1 MDDEI
6 LTEINNELERLG
18 ALKLDDDIDKDED
31 LPQIEEIKPVN
42 RRKRGNPN
50 ISEMAK
56 LGLQAKQ
63 AKAKAKQ
70 ELKQKQ
76 EEVMR
81 IKQEKINIEYEE
93 AQRLKEALEIKK
105 KKLLEEQEQ
114 KEIEKK
120 NPQRQIIKENKNLIK
135 TSSRDILKEQFL
147 MEAKRRLM
155 NDLFS

>member
-63 AKAKAKQ
+63 TKAKAKQ

-93 AQRLKEALEIKK
+93 AQRLKEALEIRK

-147 MEAKRRLM
+147 MEAKKRLM